1 MRSNAPISSA
11 AMSIGAASIISSA
24 VASTLHTK
32 IGRRF
37 QVIPG
42 ARMVMMVTIRFKP
55 SRHIDTP
62 TSAKK
67 PMYAS

>member
-1 MRSNAPISSA
+1 MVRSRVPISSA
-11 AMSIGAASIISSA
+11 AISIGADRNISAA
-24 VASTLHTK
+24 VASTLQTK
-32 IGRRF
+32 IGSRD

-42 ARMVMMVTIRFKP
+42 ARIVMIVAARFRP

-67 PMYAS
+67 PM